1 MRSLLP
7 DIRLLRE
14 RELRLLYSG
23 QAVSSFGSA
32 LTYVALPLQMYQLTH
47 STVLVGLLGLV
58 EFLPMF
64 LLAFVGGALADRFDR
79 RRLAIHAER
88 LMAVGCLA
96 LAANAL
102 LPSPRV
108 WVLWLVAAS
117 LAGLNAVHR
126 PALEALTQ
134 QVVPFDR
141 MPSLGPLQSLRHNF
155 AHIVGPASA
164 GFIAATFGVHF
175 AFALDCATFLFSIA
189 MLSLMS
195 PVPLTAT
202 HEEAITWRS
211 LTEGWRYARSRQDLL
226 GTYLIDIN
234 AMFFGMPNALF
245 PAIGEQWGPRSVG
258 LLYAAPAVGA
268 LLASLT
274 AGWTARVR
282 RHGLAIIYSASAW
295 GLAIVGFGLSASIVP
310 ALAWLAIAG
319 GADNISGIFRY
330 TMWNQTIPQRL
341 RGRTAAIEMVSYL
354 SGPYLG
360 NVEAGFAARAF
371 GLSTSVVLGGVLCVA
386 GSVILAVAL
395 PRFRKYDAARVFS
408 PVPGSAN

>member
-7 DIRLLRE
+7 NIGLLRE
-14 RELRLLYSG
+14 REFRLLYLG
-23 QAVSSFGSA
+23 QGVSSFGSA

-88 LMAVGCLA
+88 LMALGCLA
-96 LAANAL
+96 LAANAM
-102 LPSPRV
+102 LPAPRV
-108 WVLWLVAAS
+108 WVLWLVATL

-134 QVVPFDR
+134 QIVPFDR
-141 MPSLGPLQSLRHNF
+141 MPALGPLQSLRHNF
-155 AHIVGPASA
+155 AHIVGPAIA
-164 GFIAATFGVHF
+164 GLVAATFGAHI

-189 MLSLMS
+189 MLSLIA

-202 HEEAITWRS
+202 HEEAITWHS
-211 LTEGWRYARSRQDLL
+211 LMEGWRYARTRHDLL

-245 PAIGEQWGPRSVG
+245 PAIGEKLGPGSVG
-258 LLYAAPAVGA
+258 LLYAAPAAGA

-274 AGWTARVR
+274 AGWTAHIH
-282 RHGLAIIYSASAW
+282 RHGLAIIYAASAW
-295 GLAIVGFGLSASIVP
+295 GLAIVGFGLSVSIAP
-310 ALAWLAIAG
+310 ALFWLAVAG

-360 NVEAGFAARAF
+360 NVEAGFAARVF
-371 GLSTSVVLGGVLCVA
+371 GLGPSVTLGGVLCVA
-386 GSVILAVAL
+386 GSVVIALAL
-395 PRFRKYDAARVFS
+395 PRFRKYDVGKAS
-408 PVPGSAN
+408 PPVQATAN

>member
-7 DIRLLRE
+7 DIGLLRE
-14 RELRLLYSG
+14 REFRLLYLG
-23 QAVSSFGSA
+23 QGVSSFGSA

-64 LLAFVGGALADRFDR
+64 LFAFVGGALADRFDR
-79 RRLAIHAER
+79 RHLAIHAER
-88 LMAVGCLA
+88 LMALGCLV
-96 LAANAL
+96 LTANAL
-102 LPSPRV
+102 LSSPRV
-108 WVLWLVAAS
+108 WMLWVVAAL

-134 QVVPFDR
+134 QVVPYDR
-141 MPSLGPLQSLRHNF
+141 LPSLGPLQSLRHNF
-155 AHIVGPASA
+155 AHIVGPAIA
-164 GFIAATFGVHF
+164 GLVAATLGAHV
-175 AFALDCATFLFSIA
+175 AFALDCGTFLFSIA
-189 MLSLMS
+189 MLSMMS
-195 PVPLTAT
+195 PVPLAAT
-202 HEEAITWRS
+202 HEEAITWHS
-211 LTEGWRYARSRQDLL
+211 LLEGWRYARGRQDLL

-245 PAIGEQWGPRSVG
+245 PAIGEQWGPGSVG
-258 LLYAAPAVGA
+258 LLYAAPAAGA

-274 AGWTARVR
+274 AGWTARVH
-282 RHGLAIIYSASAW
+282 RHGLAIAYAASAW
-295 GLAIVGFGLSASIVP
+295 GLAIAAFGLSPALVP
-310 ALAWLAIAG
+310 ALVSLAVAG

-330 TMWNQTIPQRL
+330 TMWNQTIPHRL

-371 GLSTSVVLGGVLCVA
+371 GLGPSVTLGGVLCVA
-386 GSVILAVAL
+386 GSAVIAVTL
-395 PRFRKYDAARVFS
+395 PRFRKYNARQTTP
-408 PVPGSAN
+408 PVPATSR